1 MRPAEFEALGGRSG
15 NKKWKQSIRI
25 AATAGSS
32 SGEGPSVETW
42 LERHG
47 WSTAPA
53 GGPTQS
59 PRAATPA
66 KALPTKVQ
74 PARPIKKPR
83 RLLDGVP
90 PPTLLLLLRVHQA
103 AGSRRHFCTPSVRFD
118 SGWQGPGSGE
128 RKLAPH
134 LTDLHI
140 TKAVQQGLFCTVS
153 TGSVG

>member
-15 NKKWKQSIRI
+15 NKKWKQSIRV
-25 AATAGSS
+25 AATAGSG

-53 GGPTQS
+53 GGPTHS
-59 PRAATPA
+59 PHAAAPV

-90 PPTLLLLLRVHQA
+90 PPLLLPLLRVHQGLGQQA
-103 AGSRRHFCTPSVRFD
+103 TLRHASGYVIFD
-118 SGWQGPGSGE
+118 SDCQSQGLGWWKPD
-128 RKLAPH
+128 LH
-134 LTDLHI
+134 LTSLPTSDTIL
-140 TKAVQQGLFCTVS
+140 
-153 TGSVG
+153 